1 MPFGLRFEHAS
12 GKADNA
18 DNRIQWTTLE
28 PRVGIVVPL
37 RPRGPVLRASWAR
50 YAHLLQGRYLDF
62 GNPAALGG
70 QVFRWD
76 DSNGNLQFEPQEKL
90 QLLRLF
96 GGPNSA
102 IDRNLKWPYTDEI
115 SVGLEQ
121 QFGRHFEVCVRFFRR
136 DSRRLIELVN
146 SGVPFSSYIPTPV
159 TDPGTDGIPGTS
171 DDQTLTLFNRE
182 PSFLGKD
189 FLVLTNPPGFSANYK
204 GFEIEMIKPFGH
216 RWEAR
221 GSFVAMHS
229 TDPTNPGN
237 SVFENDAGVI
247 QNNAEVVNAL
257 GTDPNTLLFARGRI
271 FFDRGFIG
279 KLSGYYHAPYGIRI
293 GAVAKY
299 YDGLPFG
306 RLLFV
311 NGFNQGPFFVRA
323 TPRADFGAF
332 RTEFNSTLDMRIAR
346 DFHVRLGTIALD
358 LDIFN
363 LLNLN
368 QNTREAD
375 LTSPTFGQRVPVSI
389 QAPRVFRLGI
399 EWNF

>member
-1 MPFGLRFEHAS
+1 
-12 GKADNA
+12 
-18 DNRIQWTTLE
+18 
-28 PRVGIVVPL
+28 V
-37 RPRGPVLRASWAR
+37 
-50 YAHLLQGRYLDF
+50 LQGRYLDF
-62 GNPAALGG
+62 GNPTALGG
-70 QVFRWD
+70 QVFQWED
-76 DSNGNLQFEPQEKL
+76 TNGDLQVEPQEKQ
-90 QLLRLF
+90 QLLRVF
-96 GGPNSA
+96 GGPHSA
-102 IDRNLKWPYTDEI
+102 VDGNLTWPYTDEI
-115 SVGLEQ
+115 SLGLEQ
-121 QFGRHFEVCVRFFRR
+121 QFGRRFWVRVRFFRR
-136 DSRRLIELVN
+136 DDRRLIELVN
-146 SGVPFSSYIPTPV
+146 AGVPFSSYIPTPV
-159 TDPGTDGIPGTS
+159 SDPGTDGIPGTS

-189 FLVLTNPPGFSANYK
+189 FLVLTNPPGFSARYK

-216 RWEAR
+216 KWEAR

-237 SVFENDAGVI
+237 LVFENDAGVI

-257 GTDPNTLLFARGRI
+257 GTDPNTLLFATGRI

-279 KLSGYYHAPYGIRI
+279 KLSGYYHAPYDIRI

-332 RTEFNSTLDMRIAR
+332 RTQFNSTLDLRIAR
-346 DFHVRLGTIALD
+346 DFHIKRGAIALD

-375 LTSPTFGQRVPVSI
+375 LTSPTFGQRVPLSI
-389 QAPRVFRLGI
+389 QAPRVIRLGI
-399 EWNF
+399 EWRF